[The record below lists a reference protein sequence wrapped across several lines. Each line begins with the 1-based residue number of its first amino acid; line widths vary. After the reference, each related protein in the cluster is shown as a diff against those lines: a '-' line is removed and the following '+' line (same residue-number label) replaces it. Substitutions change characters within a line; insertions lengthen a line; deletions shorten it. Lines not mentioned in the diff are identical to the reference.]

1 MLGKRA
7 NRTRMAGPFRTS
19 GGIARDVT
27 CEPSRTCVTWLTAL
41 VLHEMFSGSNVEQ
54 AVMQEPVE
62 APTPRALADLVAR
75 CTQIDRFTV
84 QLVAAEESR
93 IAAMASGMFAMRGV
107 LQLAEIPA
115 DRLPA
120 RQSRIRH
127 WCLAGGELGELA
139 TNAIRKLDG
148 TLVVDEHEQV
158 KILSRRTW
166 RGVWRVVTLWRDG
179 VHGLSSRD
187 LLEYLAKLAAHANEL
202 APAAARE
209 LLARSEAV
217 AASRGD

>member
-1 MLGKRA
+1 
-7 NRTRMAGPFRTS
+7 
-19 GGIARDVT
+19 
-27 CEPSRTCVTWLTAL
+27 
-41 VLHEMFSGSNVEQ
+41 
-54 AVMQEPVE
+54 MQHPVE

-93 IAAMASGMFAMRGV
+93 IAALATGLLAMRGV
-107 LQLAEIPA
+107 LSLTEVTA
-115 DRLPA
+115 DKLPA
-120 RQSRIRH
+120 RQGRNRH
-127 WCLAGGELGELA
+127 WVLAGGELSDLA
-139 TNAIRKLDG
+139 TPSVERLDG
-148 TLVVDEHEQV
+148 LLVVDEHEQV

-187 LLEYLAKLAAHANEL
+187 LLEYMAKLAGHAQKR
-202 APAAARE
+202 APQAARE

-217 AASRGD
+217 AAGCRGIDD

>member
-1 MLGKRA
+1 
-7 NRTRMAGPFRTS
+7 
-19 GGIARDVT
+19 
-27 CEPSRTCVTWLTAL
+27 
-41 VLHEMFSGSNVEQ
+41 
-54 AVMQEPVE
+54 MQQFVE

-93 IAAMASGMFAMRGV
+93 IAAFASGILAMKSV
-107 LQLAEIPA
+107 LELREIPGEK
-115 DRLPA
+115 LPA

-127 WCLAGGELGELA
+127 WAVSGTDNLEAIA
-139 TNAIRKLDG
+139 TPAIDRLDG
-148 TLVVDEHEQV
+148 VLVVDEHEQI

-166 RGVWRVVTLWRDG
+166 RGVWRLVTLWRDG
-179 VHGLSSRD
+179 VQGLSSRD
-187 LLEYLAKLAAHANEL
+187 LLEYLARLAILAQER

-217 AASRGD
+217 AR

>member
-1 MLGKRA
+1 
-7 NRTRMAGPFRTS
+7 
-19 GGIARDVT
+19 
-27 CEPSRTCVTWLTAL
+27 
-41 VLHEMFSGSNVEQ
+41 
-54 AVMQEPVE
+54 MQQTVE

-93 IAAMASGMFAMRGV
+93 IAAFATGIVAMKGV
-107 LQLAEIPA
+107 LELAEIP
-115 DRLPA
+115 REKLPA

-127 WCLAGGELGELA
+127 WAISGDELRELENSA
-139 TNAIRKLDG
+139 VRHLDG
-148 TLVVDEHEQV
+148 VLVVDEHEQI

-166 RGVWRVVTLWRDG
+166 RGGWRLVTLWRDG
-179 VHGLSSRD
+179 VLGISSRD
-187 LLEYLAKLAAHANEL
+187 MLEYLARLAILAQER

-217 AASRGD
+217 AR